1 MEHEDSQVATR
12 RVVAEVVRL
21 ALPEDLDALD
31 ELLLKGD
38 AWPTTRPVM
47 TMALVLSRE
56 PTAGRVEAAFERAI
70 GAVPRM
76 RQRVA
81 RSVWTWGRASWVDVD
96 DFDLSYH
103 LRRIGAPGDGSL
115 GSALVWA
122 SGGATAPFDPARPLW
137 DAVLI
142 EGLVDGRA
150 LVVIR
155 AHHAIAD
162 GVRAI
167 QMMAGLLDLEPSS
180 PSASSTE
187 EVDTPP
193 TMLSA
198 NTAQILRAFGRVW
211 VSNPT
216 QAAGLVRSVSSASLR
231 PARALADAT
240 SYVRSA
246 LRTVDRG
253 RATPSSLLSGRSN
266 SRHFAILEVSLN
278 SMKAAARAHGVTVND
293 VYLTGLVGGLRR
305 YHQAFDVV
313 PSDIAIALP
322 IDVAGESNHQAG
334 NHISAAIIP
343 GPASCDDPAERL
355 RLVHEL
361 VVSRRAEP
369 GLGALDHL
377 APTLR
382 QVPARAAIA
391 AMGVHARRVDLQ
403 ASNLV
408 GPPFALYLA
417 GQKVDRMYAFGPLP
431 RVPAMAVLVSYEGV
445 CTIGFTLDPAAIT
458 DTGLFINCVQDA
470 LEELLTQENPGGP
483 DRIQPK
489 ATLRNSYPP
498 IEGES

>member
-1 MEHEDSQVATR
+1 VAD
-12 RVVAEVVRL
+12 VVRF
-21 ALPEDLDALD
+21 ALPEDLAALD

-38 AWPTTRPVM
+38 AWPTTRPIM
-47 TMALVLSRE
+47 TLALVLSRT
-56 PTAGRVEAAFERAI
+56 PAPGCVEAAFAKAI
-70 GAVPRM
+70 STVPRM

-81 RSVWTWGRASWVDVD
+81 RSVWTLGRASWVDVEG
-96 DFDLSYH
+96 FEHSYQ

-115 GSALVWA
+115 DSALAWA
-122 SGGATAPFDPARPLW
+122 SAGATAPFDPARPLW
-137 DAVLI
+137 DAALV
-142 EGLVDGRA
+142 ERLVDGRA

-167 QMMAGLLDLEPSS
+167 QMMAALLDLEPS
-180 PSASSTE
+180 PPRAPLNDDVE
-187 EVDTPP
+187 KPP
-193 TMLSA
+193 TVLSP
-198 NTAQILRAFGRVW
+198 NTAQVLRAVGRAW
-211 VSNPT
+211 VTNPA
-216 QAAGLVRSVSSASLR
+216 QAAGLARSVSSASLR
-231 PARALADAT
+231 PARALADTT

-253 RATPSSLLSGRSN
+253 RATPSPLLSGRSD
-266 SRHFAILEVSLN
+266 SRRFATLEVPLDAI
-278 SMKAAARAHGVTVND
+278 KAAAKINEVTVND
-293 VYLTGLVGGLRR
+293 VYLTGLIGGLRR
-305 YHQAFDVV
+305 YHEAFELVPFDV
-313 PSDIAIALP
+313 ALALP
-322 IDVAGESNHQAG
+322 IDVAGPSAKEAG

-343 GPASCDDPAERL
+343 GPASIDDPVARL
-355 RLVHEL
+355 RIVHEL
-361 VVSRRAEP
+361 VASRRAEP

-408 GPPFALYLA
+408 GPAFPLYLA

-458 DTGLFINCVQDA
+458 DTGLFVSCVQDA
-470 LEELLTQENPGGP
+470 FEELLGGDNLGRP
-483 DRIQPK
+483 DQLP
-489 ATLRNSYPP
+489 LRTSYPP
-498 IEGES
+498 ARGAS